1 MFPVICFGQIRIN
14 EIDGQALVIINGDSN
29 KFIIDTGAEMT
40 FMPQK
45 KINELINNGI
55 IKKNSISKEPKIFR
69 QADNTQIIAYK
80 VYIKSISFAGKSF
93 PGYIHFY
100 KNAPYLLGNNI
111 LNRLQLSYSN
121 GDYYDMSYL
130 ANKDL
135 RKYKGSTKEIE
146 IKKNGTY
153 YREFKLIN
161 ETIEK
166 RKKNRG
172 LESFYSDSISS
183 MIDFRDMTVY
193 KTVNINGVIW
203 MAENLSYGNVNEP
216 GIWVYENDISN
227 KSKYGYLYSYNVAKY
242 VCPTGWHLPT
252 TNELKK
258 TFLDNEPKKPDK
270 LIPLSKEYDEYYEN
284 LTKYFR
290 TFKNEDYNWYYRDY
304 IRKPDGST
312 DWDNYSTK
320 KEEITDRD
328 YNAGLNLVPSGRLDF
343 NDFFNDTGGF
353 STFYAWTNGRYT
365 AFAVTNRLYD
375 LFNCN
380 DTDEYNW
387 GMAVRCIMDE

>member
-1 MFPVICFGQIRIN
+1 MKKILFLLMFPVLCFGQIRIN

-29 KFIIDTGAEMT
+29 KFIIDTGADMT

-55 IKKNSISKEPKIFR
+55 IKNSISKEPIIFR

-80 VYIKSISFAGKSF
+80 VYIKSISIAGKSF
-93 PGYIHFY
+93 AGYIHFY
-100 KNAPYLLGNNI
+100 KNAPYLLGKDI

-121 GDYYDMSYL
+121 GDYYDMSFL
-130 ANKDL
+130 ENKDL
-135 RKYKGSTKEIE
+135 KKYKGSAQEIE

-172 LESFYSDSISS
+172 LESFYLDSISS

-216 GIWVYENDISN
+216 GIWVYENDMSN

-252 TNELKK
+252 KKELKK
-258 TFLDNEPKKPDK
+258 TL
-270 LIPLSKEYDEYYEN
+270 PLSKEYDDNEKRK
-284 LTKYFR
+284 KYFK
-290 TFKNEDYNWYYRDY
+290 TFKNEDYPWYYREY
-304 IRKPDGST
+304 LRKPDGSW
-312 DWDNYSTK
+312 DWNNYSTK
-320 KEEITDRD
+320 KEEITERD

-343 NDFFNDTGGF
+343 NDFFSDYWGV
-353 STFYAWTNGRYT
+353 SAFYAWMNDTYT

-375 LFNCN
+375 EIFHCS

-387 GMAVRCIMDE
+387 GMAVRCVMDE